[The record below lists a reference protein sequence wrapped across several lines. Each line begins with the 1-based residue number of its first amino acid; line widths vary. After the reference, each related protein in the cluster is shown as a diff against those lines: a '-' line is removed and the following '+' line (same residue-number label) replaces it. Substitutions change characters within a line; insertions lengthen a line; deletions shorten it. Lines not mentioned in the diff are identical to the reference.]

1 MISLLFF
8 TFFFFLL
15 RQFFSPPHF
24 AGVCGSVPLLSGP
37 PDSALTVRQ
46 RSRKMAV
53 IHFVPCHRRGSF
65 FPSAHYLQTRLDIS
79 AGHTASFL
87 SGPGPPYSGGL
98 GLVDDPLWI
107 LSAGPACNH
116 PAHSRP
122 PPGKKNKKK
131 MHKIWQPHG
140 RSCWGGS
147 CVSFPTSQKNSH
159 HPKKLRIV
167 PCSNLCIWKYC

>member
-1 MISLLFF
+1 MPHFVGLNKKSGRWDMIWRKNHPPRSTVCADINSMTSSYVQPNIYKQHDITSFF
-8 TFFFFLL
+8 TFFSSPAVFF
-15 RQFFSPPHF
+15 FPHF
-24 AGVCGSVPLLSGP
+24 AWVCGSVPLLSGP

-116 PAHSRP
+116 PAHSCP
-122 PPGKKNKKK
+122 PPGKK
-131 MHKIWQPHG
+131 
-140 RSCWGGS
+140 
-147 CVSFPTSQKNSH
+147 KNA
-159 HPKKLRIV
+159 
-167 PCSNLCIWKYC
+167 